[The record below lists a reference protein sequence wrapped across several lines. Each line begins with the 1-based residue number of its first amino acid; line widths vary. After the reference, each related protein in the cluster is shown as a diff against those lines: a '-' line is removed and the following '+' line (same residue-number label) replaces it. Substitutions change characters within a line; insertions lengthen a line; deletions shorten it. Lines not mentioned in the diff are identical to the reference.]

1 MANKLVYEAGGR
13 KIEIE
18 FVKPPERGPRCETCR
33 FYSGAQER
41 EDGGEWR
48 EAPFGQCLRLPPR
61 ASTNRRECG
70 FWPKVLSDHWCGEH
84 EPSNQDS

>member
-41 EDGGEWR
+41 EDGGER
-48 EAPFGQCLRLPPR
+48 LRLGSACDYHHGLQQIGVSAAFGRKCYPITGAACPPLPG
-61 ASTNRRECG
+61 T
-70 FWPKVLSDHWCGEH
+70 L
-84 EPSNQDS
+84 